1 MADMS
6 DREAL
11 IEEQDEEI
19 GECRALRQA
28 YYPDEDDSTD
38 DLTSM
43 GTAVQTTVQTLTAN
57 RSVHGKNTP
66 NTFNQAVQCYV
77 NVGAWT
83 GGRTDLCIVSGSEV
97 ALCSWNAPPD
107 PKKHK
112 VRGVRAKDQNDKDKP
127 KFSSSGKVTDFIQ
140 SATAT
145 NKGFTLLGG
154 YVAPG
159 GFKFT
164 ADSEAIIFL
173 PDSHMNMF
181 RESYCDA
188 FCKPQP
194 SAVSGKASMAADMLA
209 LLKFY
214 RNWKNSS
221 CPGAKL
227 IHLGDRV
234 DIWHVQAVCLD
245 AHRYLQ
251 ELVEQGE
258 KEHGKG
264 SVLSIPVFHDAN
276 YFVVERKKVKTGDR
290 GIVKRDIVPSSWPKN
305 VDVFD
310 ALALFVEK
318 NNLIKRVRLDGSLKG
333 VVVDYSDYQ
342 SVEAAIQSRY
352 PEITSAE
359 WQLFDKLVRG
369 NHDMDLNHPYLGDR
383 YKYPLD
389 KPYLKSSG
397 KPADPWWDD
406 WDDVT
411 PGSTSPYGNV
421 IGNNDC
427 IWYEHGHAFD
437 PYNHRKV
444 FHREDKR
451 APEPD
456 LKMRLAPP
464 IQAGFMSTLKFVRDA
479 FTWEGTKGAKQALP
493 GNVYYK
499 GSGIAGDVGLE
510 FYAYHRTR
518 KVFDKHGKGKNGEKA
533 VNLVVMGHT
542 HVPHIEDFASWQSG
556 WRNAV
561 GAVKIP

>member
-1 MADMS
+1 MADMPDYEPLLDDTEDS
-6 DREAL
+6 
-11 IEEQDEEI
+11 EI
-19 GECRALRQA
+19 GECSALRKA
-28 YYPDEDDSTD
+28 YYPDEEDAVDDM
-38 DLTSM
+38 TSY
-43 GTAVQTTVQTLTAN
+43 GTAVNTAKNALTAN
-57 RSVHGKNTP
+57 RSVHGKATQ

-83 GGRTDLCIVSGSEV
+83 GGRTDICVVSGSEV

-107 PKKHK
+107 ADKHK
-112 VRGVRAKDQNDKDKP
+112 VRGDRAKYAKDKP
-127 KFSSSGKVTDFIQ
+127 KFSPSGKVTDFIQ
-140 SATAT
+140 SAGGA
-145 NKGFTLLGG
+145 NKWFTLLGG
-154 YVAPG
+154 YIAPG

-164 ADSEAIIFL
+164 ADTEAIIFL

-188 FCKPQP
+188 FCKPQRT
-194 SAVSGKASMAADMLA
+194 ALSGKASMVTDLLA
-209 LLKFY
+209 FLNFY
-214 RNWKNSS
+214 QGWKGSN

-227 IHLGDRV
+227 VHLGDRV

-251 ELVEQGE
+251 ELVDQYE

-264 SVLSIPVFHDAN
+264 TNPNIPVYHDAN
-276 YFVVERKKVKTGDR
+276 YYVVDRKKVKPSDR
-290 GIVKRDIVPSSWPKN
+290 AIVTRQIKPSNWPKQ

-310 ALALFVEK
+310 ALALFIEK
-318 NNLIKRVRLDGSLKG
+318 NNLLKRVRPDGSLKG

-342 SVEAAIQSRY
+342 SVEAAIQGRY
-352 PEITSAE
+352 PEITSGH

-369 NHDMDLNHPYLGDR
+369 NHDMDLNHPYLADR

-389 KPYLKSSG
+389 KPYLKSAG

-406 WDDVT
+406 WDDTT
-411 PGSTSPYGNV
+411 PKSTSPYGNV
-421 IGNNDC
+421 IGTNDC

-437 PYNHRKV
+437 PYNHRGV

-456 LKMRLAPP
+456 LKMRVAPP
-464 IQAGFMSTLKFVRDA
+464 IQGGFMSTLGFVRDA
-479 FTWEGTKGAKQALP
+479 FTWEGVTGKSKANP
-493 GNVYYK
+493 GSLFYK
-499 GSGIAGDVGLE
+499 ASGIAGDVGLE

-518 KVFDKHGKGKNGEKA
+518 KIFDKHGKGKNGEKM

-556 WRNAV
+556 WRYAV
-561 GAVKIP
+561 GAMQIP